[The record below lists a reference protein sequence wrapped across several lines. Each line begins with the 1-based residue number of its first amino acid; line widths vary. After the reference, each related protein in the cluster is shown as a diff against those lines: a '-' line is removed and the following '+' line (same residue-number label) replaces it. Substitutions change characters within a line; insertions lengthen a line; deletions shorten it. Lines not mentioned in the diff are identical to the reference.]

1 MKKKIFFH
9 NIFFTSFQAMNQC
22 PLCFDT
28 FPKSSLE
35 VHASNCSG
43 EKSKSPSQTKSTA
56 MKRSISSS
64 MESSNLFHKKSK
76 NEDLKPTNSAN
87 TVTRPSKA
95 PLAELMRPRV
105 LSDLIGQ
112 DFSDMWSSLLQAPPN
127 SLPSLIFWG
136 PPGCGK
142 TRYC

>member
-1 MKKKIFFH
+1 
-9 NIFFTSFQAMNQC
+9 MNQC

-35 VHASNCSG
+35 VHASSCTG

-76 NEDLKPTNSAN
+76 NEDLKPTN

-142 TRYC
+142 TRYTYLIFQVV